1 MRHLANFERRLADE
15 SGFLLIVAMFV
26 LLIISVLVAT
36 AIAVSSQTSTSTTRD
51 SNTKAALEAAEAGLQ
66 VAAFRLSKLAPG
78 ETQCITGGTV
88 PASPTLPA
96 TGEKIYCEDVTK
108 EPIGNGATFQ
118 YWTSKALAA
127 GAKCAGETIAT
138 IKSGTTLRCVTS
150 EGQVNGVT
158 PGTRLQTLVTSAE
171 ESLFT
176 VEGVLGLKEVKITG
190 SVTVPAVVASNEKI
204 VGTGSA
210 NFERGFEICP
220 PNGSFTPKAG
230 AERNASGVEI
240 GGVGGMLSNPSL
252 EKTRSAAEC
261 LIKAPLPAIHPTA
274 ASNEDSRIGVADKL
288 EGTYTWNPAKYELNL
303 KGTGKLTLGE
313 AGRTTKYFFCNFTMG
328 PKGSAEFKIPVGA
341 NVEIFIG
348 SPEETP
354 KVCETGTGTF
364 VIEGGSQTENEGK
377 NPAALVI
384 KMGGKGP
391 FTFANGSGKTLEA
404 SIYAPNAQVHM
415 EGGVKFTG
423 GIVGEDVY
431 LENGTNYEW
440 SAATGGVGNGEPGFY
455 ARKAWE
461 QCTPG
466 SGASEGC

>member
-1 MRHLANFERRLADE
+1 MRHHPIFKRRFAAE
-15 SGFLLIVAMFV
+15 GGFALIVAMFV
-26 LLIISVLVAT
+26 LLILSVLVAT
-36 AIAVSSQTSTSTTRD
+36 AIAVASQTSTSTTRD
-51 SNTKAALEAAEAGLQ
+51 DNSKAALEAAEAGLQ
-66 VAAFRLSKLAPG
+66 VASYRLTKLAPG
-78 ETQCITGGTV
+78 KEECITGTAKG
-88 PASPTLPA
+88 PPTS
-96 TGEKIYCEDVTK
+96 GVYCESSK
-108 EPIGNGATFQ
+108 EPLGNGATFQ
-118 YWTSKALAA
+118 YWTSKGLAV

-138 IKSGTTLRCVTS
+138 IKSGATLRCVTS

-158 PGTRLQTLVTSAE
+158 PGTRLQTPVTSAE

-176 VEGVLGLKEVKITG
+176 IHGILGLKEVKITG
-190 SVTVPAVVASNEKI
+190 SVTVPAIVASNEKI
-204 VGTGSA
+204 VGEGSA

-220 PNGSFTPKAG
+220 PNGAFTPKAG
-230 AERNASGVEI
+230 AERNASGVKI

-252 EKTRSAAEC
+252 EKTRSAGPPEC
-261 LIKAPLPAIHPTA
+261 LIKAPLPTIHPTA

-288 EGTYTWNPAKYELNL
+288 EGTYTWSEATYELNV

-328 PKGSAEFKIPVGA
+328 PKGSAQFKVPVGA
-341 NVEIFIG
+341 KVEIFIG

-354 KVCETGTGTF
+354 KVCAAGTGRF
-364 VIEGGSQTENEGK
+364 EIAGGSQTENEAK
-377 NPAALVI
+377 NPAALLI
-384 KMGGKGP
+384 EMGGKGP

-415 EGGVKFTG
+415 EGGVKFIG
-423 GIVGEDVY
+423 GIVGEDVF

-440 SAATGGVGNGEPGFY
+440 SEGTGGLGNGNPSAYG
-455 ARKAWE
+455 RKTWE